1 MKPLSQLVLETQNYF
16 TSIINTELNSIDDR
30 EEQDM
35 ALDNLKLDCEFIST
49 ELQEQPDAYD
59 AVFSFS
65 KFLKN
70 HNQDSMA
77 KELEIGLAHTTPI
90 LKSKDF

>member
-35 ALDNLKLDCEFIST
+35 ALDNLQLDCEFIST
-49 ELQEQPDAYD
+49 ELLEQPEAYD
-59 AVFSFS
+59 AVLAFS
-65 KFLKN
+65 KFLKKY
-70 HNQDSMA
+70 NQDSMV
-77 KELEIGLAHTTPI
+77 KELEIGLAHATSL
-90 LKSKDF
+90 LKY

>member
-35 ALDNLKLDCEFIST
+35 ALDNLQLDCEFIST
-49 ELQEQPDAYD
+49 ELLEQPEAYD
-59 AVFSFS
+59 AVLTFS
-65 KFLKN
+65 KFLKKY
-70 HNQDSMA
+70 NQDSMV
-77 KELEIGLAHTTPI
+77 KELEIGLAYATSL
-90 LKSKDF
+90 LKY